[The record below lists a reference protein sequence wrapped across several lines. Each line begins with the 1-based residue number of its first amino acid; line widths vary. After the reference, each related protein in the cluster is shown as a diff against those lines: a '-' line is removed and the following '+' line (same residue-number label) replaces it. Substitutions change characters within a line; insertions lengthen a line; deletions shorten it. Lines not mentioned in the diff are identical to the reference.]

1 LQNREKISSQPSFPR
16 CLGGNPLFQNIIK
29 DDNMKQPSVYILA
42 SKKNGTLYI
51 GVTSDLIKRIWQ
63 HKHKVVSGFTEQYEV
78 SRLVYFEQ
86 LDDMENA
93 IIREKVL
100 KKWNRAWKV
109 RLIETTNPNWLD
121 LYDDIA

>member
-1 LQNREKISSQPSFPR
+1 
-16 CLGGNPLFQNIIK
+16 
-29 DDNMKQPSVYILA
+29 MKQPSVYILA